1 MHGCVQVCIGMCGY
15 AQAYVR
21 VSAGV
26 LVCMGPRGFVQ
37 VFAGV
42 CLCGQVCVS
51 PGVCGC
57 ALMCSCVRGCEG
69 IFRISSGYILYE
81 FFCLS
86 SLGVSPKY
94 LCCTR
99 QTSAYKIAAGP
110 IFWLLKAGLFS
121 MLC

>member
-1 MHGCVQVCIGMCGY
+1 MCAGVRWYVQD
-15 AQAYVR
+15 AQAYVG

-26 LVCMGPRGFVQ
+26 LVCIGPRGFVQ

-42 CLCGQVCVS
+42 CLCGQVCA
-51 PGVCGC
+51 GVCGC